1 MSRYYFAYASN
12 LDAAQME
19 RRCPGL
25 QYRGKAFL
33 PKHRLAFTH
42 MSTTW
47 GGGSADILEDMDSPG
62 VWGAVYELTL
72 DDWKRLGEAEGSPYK
87 RVTVTVWEA
96 GVEERDEL
104 GEATLHGVDVP
115 AVKSVHPA
123 VLKEMIGAGRDDL
136 EGVGAADGAVELE
149 RAEEADDE

>member
-47 GGGSADILEDMDSPG
+47 GGGAADILEDMDSPG

-87 RVTVTVWEA
+87 RVTVTVWDA
-96 GVEERDEL
+96 GVEECPLECDAFKVIDITGPHLPSKVYHEKIVRGAL
-104 GEATLHGVDVP
+104 ARGLP
-115 AVKSVHPA
+115 AGWVTWLRGLSAK
-123 VLKEMIGAGRDDL
+123 G
-136 EGVGAADGAVELE
+136 
-149 RAEEADDE
+149 